1 MQDHDNLKEQR
12 TAEEA
17 HLEGAERQASRPVLS
32 GSFPPQWREGV
43 YQAILRRRDVRRF
56 RPDPVPH
63 AVLARVLNAAHH
75 APSVG
80 FMQPWNFTVIAN
92 RVTRE
97 KVQDLYERERI
108 AAAQFFDEPRRSQ
121 YLSFKLAGILDA
133 PLNLCITCDST
144 KAGPVVLGR
153 NSVPETDVYST
164 CCAVQNL
171 WLAARAEGLG
181 VGWVSILKLPQLR
194 AILGMPP
201 HVVPV
206 AYLCLGYPEEFLEQP
221 ELARAGWRARQPLAD
236 IIYYEV
242 WGEHNHPDWPA
253 LDRLARVAS
262 FTKGASMKRII
273 DVTRRI
279 QPLDEAAMRL
289 ARERHDQ
296 LTKPQGSLGRLEEL
310 AIKVAGITGLAR
322 PRLPNK
328 AVVVLAADHGVAV
341 EGVSAYPQAV
351 TAQMVQNF
359 LGGGA
364 AINVLARRAGARV
377 IVADLGVATDLP
389 SHPELVG
396 KKIRAGTRNLAEGPA
411 MTMQE
416 ALAAITAGIEIVEVE
431 IDRGL
436 DLVGTGD
443 MGIGNTTASSAIVA
457 AITGRPVVEVTGR
470 GTGIDDQGWQHKVAV
485 IERALHVNRPD
496 PADPLDV
503 LVKVGGYEI
512 AGLVGVILG
521 AAAQRIPI
529 IIDGF
534 ISGAAAL
541 VATELC
547 PSVRDYLIAA
557 HNSVEQGHRIM
568 LAHMDLVPLLN
579 LNLRLGEGTGAVLAM
594 GLVDDAVAVLDEM
607 TTFGEAGV
615 SQKAEAQQD
624 ATSLH
629 T

>member
-1 MQDHDNLKEQR
+1 
-12 TAEEA
+12 
-17 HLEGAERQASRPVLS
+17 
-32 GSFPPQWREGV
+32 
-43 YQAILRRRDVRRF
+43 
-56 RPDPVPH
+56 
-63 AVLARVLNAAHH
+63 
-75 APSVG
+75 
-80 FMQPWNFTVIAN
+80 
-92 RVTRE
+92 
-97 KVQDLYERERI
+97 
-108 AAAQFFDEPRRSQ
+108 
-121 YLSFKLAGILDA
+121 
-133 PLNLCITCDST
+133 
-144 KAGPVVLGR
+144 
-153 NSVPETDVYST
+153 
-164 CCAVQNL
+164 
-171 WLAARAEGLG
+171 
-181 VGWVSILKLPQLR
+181 
-194 AILGMPP
+194 
-201 HVVPV
+201 
-206 AYLCLGYPEEFLEQP
+206 
-221 ELARAGWRARQPLAD
+221 
-236 IIYYEV
+236 
-242 WGEHNHPDWPA
+242 
-253 LDRLARVAS
+253 
-262 FTKGASMKRII
+262 
-273 DVTRRI
+273 
-279 QPLDEAAMRL
+279 MRL

-457 AITGRPVVEVTGR
+457 AITGRPVAEVTGR